1 MVGWLGNCLSIPG
14 SRVRI
19 LGHRIAEDISQR
31 IPANDELITEL
42 GKGSKNPGMEV
53 GKPSTWIWLL
63 SNA

>member
-42 GKGSKNPGMEV
+42 GKGSKNPGFKG
-53 GKPSTWIWLL
+53 GKVYGLDLITV
-63 SNA
+63 

>member
-42 GKGSKNPGMEV
+42 GKGSKNPGMVVE
-53 GKPSTWIWLL
+53 KPSTWIWLL